1 MAAFVSVQTTE
12 FPDMAAPAF
21 WKGYLKLSLVTCPI
35 SMTPATTESEKVKFH
50 TLNRKTGRRVRSRY
64 VDAETEALVESE
76 DQVKGYETSSDQYVT
91 FDDEELDQVA
101 LDSVRTIDIDQFAP
115 ADSVPWIFHDSP
127 YYVTPNDKVGEEAYA
142 VIRDA
147 MADKGVVGISR
158 VVLFRRERAVMLQP
172 RDNGIILW
180 TLRYGEE
187 VREPEGYFKGIDDGK
202 SDPKLLRLITQL
214 IDERSVPWDPSM
226 VHDPVQEQLKDLIA
240 ERRKKQGKGGRKKST
255 EASTDTPQADNVIDL
270 MSALKKSLEKPAAK
284 SKSVKK

>member
-1 MAAFVSVQTTE
+1 
-12 FPDMAAPAF
+12 MAAPAF
-21 WKGYLKLSLVTCPI
+21 WKGYLKLFLVTCPI
-35 SMTPATTESEKVKFH
+35 SMTPATTEREKVKFN
-50 TLNRKTGRRVRSRY
+50 TINRKTGRRVRSRY
-64 VDAETEALVESE
+64 VDAETEALVEPD
-76 DQVKGYETSSDQYVT
+76 DQAKGYETSSDQYVT
-91 FDDEELDQVA
+91 FDDEELDSVA

-147 MADKGVVGISR
+147 MADKSVVGISR

-187 VREPEGYFKGIDDGK
+187 VREPEGYFNGIEEGK

-214 IDERSVPWDPSM
+214 IDERSVPWDATM
-226 VHDPVQEQLKDLIA
+226 VHDPVQEKLKDLIA
-240 ERRKKQGKGGRKKST
+240 ERRKKQGKAGRKKSAEPT
-255 EASTDTPQADNVIDL
+255 SDAPQADNVIDL
-270 MSALKKSLEKPAAK
+270 MSALKKSLEKPSAK
-284 SKSVKK
+284 PKSGKK

>member
-1 MAAFVSVQTTE
+1 
-12 FPDMAAPAF
+12 MAAPAF
-21 WKGYLKLSLVTCPI
+21 WKGHLKLSLVTCPI

-64 VDAETEALVESE
+64 VDAETETLVESE
-76 DQVKGYETSSDQYVT
+76 NQVKGYETSSDHYVT
-91 FDDEELDQVA
+91 FDDEELDSVA

-115 ADSVPWIFHDSP
+115 ADSVPWIFYDSP

-187 VREPEGYFKGIDDGK
+187 VREPEGYFKGIDEGK

-214 IDERSVPWDPSM
+214 IDERSVPWDASM

-240 ERRKKQGKGGRKKST
+240 ERRKKQGKAGKKKSA
-255 EASTDTPQADNVIDL
+255 EPVSDAPQADNVIDL

-284 SKSVKK
+284 SKTGKK